1 KKVIVGYWGYWE
13 SKLLSIENIPW
24 HQITHINYGFA
35 TVNDDIYPKIE
46 DEAQLAKFV
55 GVAHQHKVKALL
67 SIGGWL
73 GSISMSKMAS
83 TPGNRTEFVK
93 KAVDIVLKFGLDGLD
108 IDWEYP
114 GKGALECNIVD
125 YANDTDNF
133 LLLLQQLREE
143 LDKAFNTIRLLTIAV
158 GTVPFFKKNAP
169 LSDVSQFAN
178 VLDWIFIMMYDTY
191 VGKSVIG
198 PNAPLQTSTLA
209 GASSQSFAQSWVSWT
224 AAHMPP
230 HKIVMG
236 LPFYGYGAKPNED
249 AMKLKRLLVSAH
261 PSKPQG
267 DADDSLFAS
276 PCAGAKHAYSGMWK
290 WRSLQNTGIL
300 TNANTPG
307 GQWVKNWDQESQT
320 PWLYNPLTHHLI
332 SYDDPDSIGL
342 KVDFSKCKGAKG
354 VGIWD

>member
-1 KKVIVGYWGYWE
+1 
-13 SKLLSIENIPW
+13 
-24 HQITHINYGFA
+24 
-35 TVNDDIYPKIE
+35 
-46 DEAQLAKFV
+46 
-55 GVAHQHKVKALL
+55 
-67 SIGGWL
+67 
-73 GSISMSKMAS
+73 
-83 TPGNRTEFVK
+83 
-93 KAVDIVLKFGLDGLD
+93 
-108 IDWEYP
+108 
-114 GKGALECNIVD
+114 
-125 YANDTDNF
+125 
-133 LLLLQQLREE
+133 LLLQQLREE
-143 LDKAFNTIRLLTIAV
+143 LDKAFNTIRVVDSISKSSTPNDAKRFPQEYKRDGEGHKLLTIAV
-158 GTVPFFKKNAP
+158 GTVPFFKNNAP
-169 LSDVSQFAN
+169 ISDVSQYAN

-198 PNAPLQTSTLA
+198 PNAPLQTSTQV
-209 GASSQSFAQSWVSWT
+209 GSNSQSFAQSWVAWT
-224 AAHMPP
+224 TAHMPA

-276 PCAGAKHAYSGMWK
+276 PCPGAKHAYSGMWK

-300 TNANTPG
+300 TDANTPG

-354 VGIWD
+354 VGIWDLSFDMYNENKDGQLLSVVNAHLYNQSSTCQQLVTFPAYRSMGPHFNALSLQELNTQENGSNRCVPKYILLSLFILLFFSSR